1 MISRSLTTP
10 LLHYLTL
17 TYRSIAGE
25 QAGSSRLSS
34 PVMVG
39 VGVGVVGQVL
49 LARGLQVTY
58 TSALPFNEYCPED
71 DRH

>member
-1 MISRSLTTP
+1 
-10 LLHYLTL
+10 
-17 TYRSIAGE
+17 
-25 QAGSSRLSS
+25 
-34 PVMVG
+34 MVG

-71 DRH
+71 ERH